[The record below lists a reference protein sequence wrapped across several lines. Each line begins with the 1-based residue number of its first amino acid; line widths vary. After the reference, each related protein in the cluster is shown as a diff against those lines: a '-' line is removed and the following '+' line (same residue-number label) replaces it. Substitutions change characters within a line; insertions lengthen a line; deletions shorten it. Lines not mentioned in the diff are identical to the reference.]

1 MPVTQCPNGKWKI
14 GSGSCRYSTKEKAE
28 KAWAAAKASG
38 AKSTAKYGQEEAG
51 YRIDLGVRGLQC
63 GECLSFSG
71 PEKVCAIVSGII
83 DVGAICNFFD
93 PAANIGDMPTVFAKS
108 KPAMFDMFITKAS
121 QDPETGEKRWAAV
134 ASDTDLDSYNDQ
146 MSIMLYEDF
155 IHRIETEEIA
165 PAVFTSE
172 AWQGGMPYLGLSHYL
187 DLNGAGI
194 VGTPVAVYVDGNRLK
209 AKGTFEDTPLGE
221 AGYKA
226 VKLDQKNNVDPD
238 DRIRISIAFVD
249 WEHAHG
255 DEVFTRESLVDECL
269 ICARGEG
276 DMIYRKGQLVHLAL
290 TRVPVNDRTPIWLE
304 ERAMATMKE
313 DALSV
318 LGEEEEEL
326 VENIDKLAKKDRKI
340 LRSQAVVIKSD
351 EEEVVA
357 EGEAEAET
365 PEEVELVG
373 RAPLGGATDLDSA
386 EAYLKSQEKMW
397 EIWDVFYLVENVM
410 INISEAEID
419 EVPDKPAAIN
429 TVISQFKE
437 RVDETV
443 KRSLA
448 KRAAT
453 LILES
458 ETEEGEPMAK
468 EQEVVVEKE
477 IAPEEVVLTPL
488 DTALAKLKAAVVDA
502 TGADGDVDEQL
513 KALQPVLNDLVE
525 VVKSQVKGEDIVQ
538 SEAVAKA
545 VAEAVGAQ
553 LAPLTEAL
561 TLLAAKSQPVV
572 KSDDSMIPGPR
583 AFIPPPAHLAQ
594 EDKPKSSLTQ
604 MIRRSVGIVD

>member
-1 MPVTQCPNGKWKI
+1 M
-14 GSGSCRYSTKEKAE
+14 
-28 KAWAAAKASG
+28 AKFSQG
-38 AKSTAKYGQEEAG
+38 EAG

-63 GECLSFSG
+63 GECLNFFG

-93 PAANIGDMPTVFAKS
+93 PATNIGDMSAVFAKS
-108 KPAMFDMFITKAS
+108 KPAMFDMYITKAS

-155 IHRIETEEIA
+155 ISRIEAEEVA

-209 AKGTFEDTPLGE
+209 AKGTFKDTPLGDASYE
-221 AGYKA
+221 AI
-226 VKLDQKNNVDPD
+226 KLDQKSDIDPD
-238 DRIRISIAFVD
+238 KRIRISIAFVD

-255 DEVFTRESLVDECL
+255 DEIFTRESLVDECP
-269 ICARGEG
+269 ICARDEG

-304 ERAMATMKE
+304 ERAMVTMKE

-318 LGEEEEEL
+318 LGEENEEI
-326 VENIDKLAKKDRKI
+326 VEGIDKLAKKDKKI
-340 LRSQAVVIKSD
+340 SRSQAVVIKSD
-351 EEEVVA
+351 EEEAAA
-357 EGEAEAET
+357 EGPKAEVPET
-365 PEEVELVG
+365 ELVEG
-373 RAPLGGATDLDSA
+373 AILGGAVDLDSA

-397 EIWDVFYLVENVM
+397 EIWDIFWMVENVM
-410 INISEAEID
+410 INISDATIEEIS
-419 EVPDKPAAIN
+419 DKPAAISK
-429 TVISQFKE
+429 VISQFEE

-477 IAPEEVVLTPL
+477 IAPEEVVETPL
-488 DTALAKLKAAVVDA
+488 DVALAKLKAAVVE
-502 TGADGDVDEQL
+502 TSGVEGGIDEQL
-513 KALQPVLNDLVE
+513 KALQPILNDLAE
-525 VVKSQVKGEDIVQ
+525 VIKAQVKGEDVVQ

-545 VAEAVGAQ
+545 VATAVGTQ

-583 AFIPPPAHLAQ
+583 AFIPTPAHLEQ
-594 EDKPKSSLTQ
+594 EAKPKSSLTK
-604 MIRRSVGIVD
+604 MIRKSVGIVDQP

>member
-1 MPVTQCPNGKWKI
+1 
-14 GSGSCRYSTKEKAE
+14 
-28 KAWAAAKASG
+28 
-38 AKSTAKYGQEEAG
+38 
-51 YRIDLGVRGLQC
+51 
-63 GECLSFSG
+63 
-71 PEKVCAIVSGII
+71 
-83 DVGAICNFFD
+83 
-93 PAANIGDMPTVFAKS
+93 
-108 KPAMFDMFITKAS
+108 
-121 QDPETGEKRWAAV
+121 
-134 ASDTDLDSYNDQ
+134 
-146 MSIMLYEDF
+146 
-155 IHRIETEEIA
+155 
-165 PAVFTSE
+165 
-172 AWQGGMPYLGLSHYL
+172 
-187 DLNGAGI
+187 
-194 VGTPVAVYVDGNRLK
+194 
-209 AKGTFEDTPLGE
+209 
-221 AGYKA
+221 
-226 VKLDQKNNVDPD
+226 
-238 DRIRISIAFVD
+238 
-249 WEHAHG
+249 
-255 DEVFTRESLVDECL
+255 
-269 ICARGEG
+269 
-276 DMIYRKGQLVHLAL
+276 
-290 TRVPVNDRTPIWLE
+290 
-304 ERAMATMKE
+304 MATMKE

-318 LGEEEEEL
+318 LGEENEEI
-326 VENIDKLAKKDRKI
+326 VENIDKLSKKKPKI
-340 LRSQAVVIKSD
+340 LRSQAVVTKSD
-351 EEEVVA
+351 EEEA
-357 EGEAEAET
+357 AAKGKAEAET
-365 PEEVELVG
+365 SEEVELAG
-373 RAPLGGATDLDSA
+373 RSYLGGAIDLDSA

-429 TVISQFKE
+429 TVIRQFKE

-458 ETEEGEPMAK
+458 ETEEGEPMAE

-477 IAPEEVVLTPL
+477 IAPEKVVLTPL

-594 EDKPKSSLTQ
+594 EAEPKSSLTKL
-604 MIRRSVGIVD
+604 IRRSVGIVDQP